1 VSVYAEGRECYTR
14 RTSHLQVSEP
24 RIKRSRMSEA
34 HEGYIKDMFIRE
46 SGFRCAGWGRD
57 NDSEI
62 GSKAVATSE
71 LTN

>member
-1 VSVYAEGRECYTR
+1 
-14 RTSHLQVSEP
+14 
-24 RIKRSRMSEA
+24 MSEA